1 MLSRLRSA
9 WPCVAFLFAA
19 VAFACQVPV
28 FRYALERWRPDAY
41 ELVVVHEGNFTAA
54 QKVVLSY
61 LEESLVGPD
70 GPVVNLL
77 FETLDLAK
85 EGNASLERWQ
95 TIHTDAN
102 ITAGSPSV
110 HLFYPEEAFRS
121 EQPPL
126 WSGELSHKDL
136 DAVLDSPARQ
146 HLVERALQ
154 GDSAV
159 WLLLES
165 GDKEKDDALAVQLEK
180 YAAAAREEIDIP
192 EGVIRRQELQD
203 DLAFFPSKIDDENV
217 LEADVPLKIDFSIH
231 RLSRDDPEEEVLLAM
246 LLNMEADLLDEEF
259 ADVPMLFPVFGK
271 GRALWPLLGEGINE
285 ENVLADCGYL
295 CGPCSCQVKKQN
307 PGMDLLVKADWLTAL
322 AGTDVVVDKELPP
335 LTGVEDLIEAN
346 ASSTASARETA
357 STETPSAEGE
367 AEAFTN
373 KSSPLSRKL
382 VTGVVLLTAVLL
394 VGSFLLRRKQET

>member
-1 MLSRLRSA
+1 
-9 WPCVAFLFAA
+9 
-19 VAFACQVPV
+19 
-28 FRYALERWRPDAY
+28 
-41 ELVVVHEGNFTAA
+41 
-54 QKVVLSY
+54 
-61 LEESLVGPD
+61 
-70 GPVVNLL
+70 
-77 FETLDLAK
+77 
-85 EGNASLERWQ
+85 
-95 TIHTDAN
+95 
-102 ITAGSPSV
+102 
-110 HLFYPEEAFRS
+110 
-121 EQPPL
+121 
-126 WSGELSHKDL
+126 
-136 DAVLDSPARQ
+136 
-146 HLVERALQ
+146 
-154 GDSAV
+154 
-159 WLLLES
+159 
-165 GDKEKDDALAVQLEK
+165 
-180 YAAAAREEIDIP
+180 
-192 EGVIRRQELQD
+192 
-203 DLAFFPSKIDDENV
+203 
-217 LEADVPLKIDFSIH
+217 
-231 RLSRDDPEEEVLLAM
+231 
-246 LLNMEADLLDEEF
+246 ADLLDEEF